1 MVYKEMAVKAD
12 AGRNVFFRLCSVE
25 WKDSYMTRITLNKNE
40 ERRIKSG
47 HPWVFSNE
55 IREVAGDRSIGVA
68 AELFDAAGIFIGIGH
83 YNPHSLIAFRLVSRH
98 REDIDT
104 VEFFERRIAAALAYR
119 QALYPGLTTYRAVY
133 GESDFLPGLVVDRY
147 GDCLSVQMLSAG
159 MDIRRAQIMA
169 ALQKI
174 FDPSGIIA
182 RNDVSVRKLEGLDE
196 KVEVLSGDIPE
207 VVEMKENGCR
217 FLVNLREGQKTG
229 GFLDQ
234 KQNHLLLREI
244 CANRSVLDC
253 FCYSGSWAVHA
264 ASFGARSVVGIDIS
278 AKALNLAARN
288 VELNGVSD
296 RVRFEEC
303 DVFDRL
309 RSLNQEGCRFGVIV
323 MDPPA
328 FVKSRKNIAEA
339 TKGYL
344 TVNRRALEL
353 LEPGGYLIS
362 CSCSYHMGREAFRD
376 VLIHAARLVNREVR
390 LIETRAQSA
399 DHPVLLSF
407 PESEYLKC
415 FVLQT
420 V

>member
-1 MVYKEMAVKAD
+1 
-12 AGRNVFFRLCSVE
+12 
-25 WKDSYMTRITLNKNE
+25 MTRITLNKNE
-40 ERRIKSG
+40 DRRIKSG

-55 IREVAGDRSIGVA
+55 IREIAGNRSAGTV
-68 AELFDAAGIFIGIGH
+68 AELYDAAGGFIAVGH

-98 REDIDT
+98 REDIDAPG
-104 VEFFERRIAAALAYR
+104 FFAGRIAAAVAHR
-119 QALYPGLTTYRAVY
+119 TVRYPGLTTYRAVY

-147 GDCLSVQMLSAG
+147 CDYLSVQFLSAG
-159 MDIRRAQIMA
+159 MDCRCEQIVE
-169 ALQKI
+169 ALSTV
-174 FDPSGIIA
+174 FEPAGIIA
-182 RNDVSVRKLEGLDE
+182 RNDVGVRKLEGLDE
-196 KVEVLSGDIPE
+196 KVELLWGEIPE
-207 VVEMKENGCR
+207 TVEMEENNLR
-217 FLVNLREGQKTG
+217 FQVDLREGQKTG

-244 CANRSVLDC
+244 CAGKHVLDC
-253 FCYSGSWAVHA
+253 FCYTGGWAVHA
-264 ASFGARSVVGIDIS
+264 GSFGAVSVLGVDIS
-278 AKALNLAARN
+278 ARAVGQAGSNAKLNKM
-288 VELNGVSD
+288 SD
-296 RVRFEEC
+296 RVKFEEC
-303 DVFDRL
+303 DAFERL
-309 RSLNQEGCRFGVIV
+309 RSLHQEGRRFGVIV

-353 LEPGGYLIS
+353 LEPGGYLIT

-376 VLIHAARLVNREVR
+376 MLVQAARLAKREVR
-390 LIETRAQSA
+390 LVETCSQAA

-415 FVLQT
+415 FVLQA

>member
-1 MVYKEMAVKAD
+1 
-12 AGRNVFFRLCSVE
+12 
-25 WKDSYMTRITLNKNE
+25 MTRITLNKNE

-55 IREVAGDRSIGVA
+55 IREVAGDRSVGVV
-68 AELFDAAGIFIGIGH
+68 AELYDAAGGFIGVGH
-83 YNPHSLIAFRLVSRH
+83 YNPHSLIAFRLVSRQK
-98 REDIDT
+98 EDIDT
-104 VEFFERRIAAALAYR
+104 FEFFEQRVVAALAHR
-119 QALYPGLTTYRAVY
+119 RTRYPGLTSYRAVY

-147 GDCLSVQMLSAG
+147 GDYLSVQLLSAG
-159 MDIRRAQIMA
+159 MDSRSEQIVA
-169 ALQKI
+169 VLRKVFAPL
-174 FDPSGIIA
+174 GIIA

-196 KVEVLSGDIPE
+196 KIELLWGEIPE
-207 VVEMKENGCR
+207 TVEMEENGLR
-217 FLVNLREGQKTG
+217 FQVNLREGQKTG

-244 CANRSVLDC
+244 CAGKSVLDC
-253 FCYSGSWAVHA
+253 FCYSGGWAVHA
-264 ASFGARSVVGIDIS
+264 ASFGAESVVGIDIS
-278 AKALNLAARN
+278 ARA
-288 VELNGVSD
+288 VERAGHNAKLNGVSD

-303 DVFDRL
+303 DAFERL
-309 RSLNQEGCRFGVIV
+309 RSLRQEGRRFGVIV

-353 LEPGGYLIS
+353 LEPGGYLIT

-376 VLIHAARLVNREVR
+376 MLIQAARLAKREVR
-390 LIETRAQSA
+390 LVETCSQAA

-415 FVLQT
+415 FVLQ
-420 V
+420 VV